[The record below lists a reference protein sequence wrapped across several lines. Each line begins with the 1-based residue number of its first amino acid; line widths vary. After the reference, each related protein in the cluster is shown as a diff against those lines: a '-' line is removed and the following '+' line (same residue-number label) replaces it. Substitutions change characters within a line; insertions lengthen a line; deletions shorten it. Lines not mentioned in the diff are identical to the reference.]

1 MAPRRAGAST
11 VQGTVLASLLLGC
24 FCAAFG
30 QVLLK
35 IGATGREDFW
45 AFLNSW
51 IVFGFLAYGAGTV
64 LWVYALSKANLTV
77 VYPFTALTFLLVY
90 AVGVF
95 VLREPTS
102 AKALAGAVLVL
113 IGLYLIAAG

>member
-1 MAPRRAGAST
+1 MQA
-11 VQGTVLASLLLGC
+11 TVLASLVLGC

-35 IGATGREDFW
+35 VGATGREDFW
-45 AFLNSW
+45 AFLNTW
-51 IVFGFLAYGAGTV
+51 IVVGLLAYGLGTAF
-64 LWVYALSKANLTV
+64 WIYALSKAKLTV

-95 VLREPTS
+95 VLREPAS
-102 AKALAGAVLVL
+102 AKAVAGAVLVL
-113 IGLYLIAAG
+113 IGLYLISAG